1 LVEYEFIFFLS
12 SLSCELLPDVSL
24 ALELPHGIF
33 GAIVKEQQP
42 SMRDKKNRKK
52 YMGEPRAGLL
62 VIFTTVIR

>member
-1 LVEYEFIFFLS
+1 
-12 SLSCELLPDVSL
+12 L
-24 ALELPHGIF
+24 ALELPHFIF